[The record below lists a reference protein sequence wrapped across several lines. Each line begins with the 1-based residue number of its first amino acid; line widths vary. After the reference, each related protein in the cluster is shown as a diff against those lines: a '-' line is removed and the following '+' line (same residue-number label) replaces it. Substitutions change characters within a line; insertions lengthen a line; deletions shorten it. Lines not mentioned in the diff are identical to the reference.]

1 MPWMQCK
8 KRLALL
14 WFTGA
19 GFIFLLFL
27 VQTIGGRYGDDP
39 ELAWGWLL
47 PTLMPTLSLMVA
59 VFVLDALGKE
69 GSVKNVDRFI
79 YRLAFGLSA
88 AYISVVLITILAGP
102 FSEMGSSTLMTK
114 SNLWLAP
121 FQGLVSASLGAFF
134 IRREP
139 A

>member
-19 GFIFLLFL
+19 GFIFLLFF
-27 VQTIGGRYGDDP
+27 VQTIGGRYGEDLD
-39 ELAWGWLL
+39 LAWGWLL

-69 GSVKNVDRFI
+69 GSVKSVDRFI

-88 AYISVVLITILAGP
+88 AYLSVVLITILAGP
-102 FSEMGSSTLMTK
+102 FSEMGSSALMTK

-134 IRREP
+134 IRSQPE
-139 A
+139 